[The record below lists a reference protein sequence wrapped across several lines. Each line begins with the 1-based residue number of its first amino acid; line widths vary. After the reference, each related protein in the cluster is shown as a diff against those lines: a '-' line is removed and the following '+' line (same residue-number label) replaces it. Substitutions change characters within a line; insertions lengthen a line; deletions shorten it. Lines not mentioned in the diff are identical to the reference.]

1 MMNLNLINQRI
12 DYLDGLLKTP
22 LYQDN
27 KETSQTLSQ
36 YLFQWCKIM
45 EAHQVSEVFESKI
58 KDQTGHQHLISPSTI
73 STDPEIREQLLREI
87 KHSHKLEGNTTRLS
101 DYQTFES
108 DYDRLTSNFGYPSI
122 EKTVAGYLVQ
132 WLQQNGESGVEHWI
146 NVPYLGWD
154 GLQITPD
161 DILRQSTDNSNPRP
175 LDGDHF
181 LYKASRLYQISE
193 DYKQLRR
200 RSKKHRLTKVQLDK
214 IQNWIRTLRALFTYS
229 DLSPLEKHVR
239 QPDHGGFNDNSI
251 RTQPQLSTSS
261 MHFFRSRSTS
271 IILSFLTSL
280 TASRIG
286 VFLLSIDTARGM
298 CCQKNPRVEKLR
310 ERSYASRYGTRASFR
325 VIARNARQTTG
336 ATCSSRNDASRFLAS
351 ERVQKPWSIC
361 STSISTDASSATV
374 QPSSIQTRVFFVFGK

>member
-1 MMNLNLINQRI
+1 
-12 DYLDGLLKTP
+12 
-22 LYQDN
+22 
-27 KETSQTLSQ
+27 
-36 YLFQWCKIM
+36 M
-45 EAHQVSEVFESKI
+45 EAHQVSEVFESRI
-58 KDQTGHQHLISPSTI
+58 KNQTDQLLLISPSTI

-132 WLQQNGESGVEHWI
+132 WLQQNGGSGVEHWI

-161 DILRQSTDNSNPRP
+161 DILRQSTENSNPIP

-181 LYKASRLYQISE
+181 LYKAKRLYQISE

-200 RSKKHRLTKVQLDK
+200 RSKKNQLTKVQLDK
-214 IQNWIRTLRALFTYS
+214 IQNWIQTLRALFTYS
-229 DLSPLEKHVR
+229 DLSPLEKYVR

-261 MHFFRSRSTS
+261 IVLAPAYSGLISVLELELRLLDCPICGRMVAVLANRINCSEDCTSKAKAISRKNTRQREAKPRESAYKKVIRDIVSNPANRGEPFEASQLCQKVDLKS
-271 IILSFLTSL
+271 IPNGKQRMKVKAGNL
-280 TASRIG
+280 TAW
-286 VFLLSIDTARGM
+286 L
-298 CCQKNPRVEKLR
+298 
-310 ERSYASRYGTRASFR
+310 
-325 VIARNARQTTG
+325 
-336 ATCSSRNDASRFLAS
+336 SRNEAEMRTEDNIIWSRTKNN
-351 ERVQKPWSIC
+351 QKIFVYKFYR
-361 STSISTDASSATV
+361 ISRPD
-374 QPSSIQTRVFFVFGK
+374 